1 MSDTIDTK
9 ITELFNVLKNKKA
22 EVEAAETESKKKWVT
37 TCAFRPVFSTNGQP
51 INIQTQQEDVLVDL
65 LGELLIQD
73 ECATRAAKLLGN
85 TTYKGGTWCGFKIE
99 DWIED
104 FKTRI
109 AKIQLVDKKKQLAD
123 LEKRLNAIV
132 SPEQRRVLEMEA
144 IMKDLGV
151 KL

>member
-1 MSDTIDTK
+1 MTDKTIDTK
-9 ITELFNVLKNKKA
+9 ITELFNILKVKKA
-22 EVEAAETESKKKWVT
+22 EVEAAELESKKKWVT
-37 TCAFRPVFSTNGQP
+37 TCAFRPVFSTNTQP
-51 INIQTQQEDVLVDL
+51 VNIQTQKEDVLVDL

-85 TTYKGGTWCGFKIE
+85 ATYKGGVWCGFKIE

-109 AKIQLVDKKKQLAD
+109 AKIQLADKKVQLAD

-132 SPEQRRVLEMEA
+132 SPEQRRALELAA
-144 IMKDLGV
+144 IMEELK
-151 KL
+151 